1 MIGTVD
7 VESLRFR
14 FFIITVFSGLRLAAC
29 DIECLRCTLVQY
41 SPTPTRLRQIL
52 FSAAGM
58 AAAVNKSFTSPAAN
72 AEYPVALHDVAGGL
86 LARVFSGVSGVS
98 GTGMVITLLLLLVA
112 YDQCLLSLSSGP
124 IVTDHKFSQIYM
136 E

>member
-1 MIGTVD
+1 VIGTVD

-86 LARVFSGVSGVS
+86 LARVFSGVSG
-98 GTGMVITLLLLLVA
+98 TGMVITLLLLLVA

-124 IVTDHKFSQIYM
+124 MVTDHKFSQIYM